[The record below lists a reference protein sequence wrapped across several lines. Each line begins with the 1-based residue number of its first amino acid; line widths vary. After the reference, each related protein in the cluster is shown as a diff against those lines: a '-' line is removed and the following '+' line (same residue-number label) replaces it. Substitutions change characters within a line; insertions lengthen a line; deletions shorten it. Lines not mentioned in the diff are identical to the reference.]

1 MVDAIRRQWD
11 VNLDAN
17 CRLTVGIC
25 PAKDPV
31 TMGKCPQGKLA
42 LTGDPLRGA
51 QCGKQG

>member
-17 CRLTVGIC
+17 CRLKLSTQGSSE
-25 PAKDPV
+25 PALNV
-31 TMGKCPQGKLA
+31 PQGKLA